1 MPQTKLGNE
10 NDNAKEVNNEWCENE
25 NENKWVKRRAE
36 RTETYNAE
44 RTETENVETKSGEE
58 ESESETSGAL
68 QFLG

>member
-1 MPQTKLGNE
+1 MNDAKTK
-10 NDNAKEVNNEWCENE
+10 

>member
-1 MPQTKLGNE
+1 M
-10 NDNAKEVNNEWCENE
+10 
-25 NENKWVKRRAE
+25 KRRAE

-58 ESESETSGAL
+58 ESESETSGVL